1 MMSSKEIKI
10 MSNNSRIDV
19 RTKEFESIK
28 KEIKDEY
35 MSKKKAKGFIYNKYV
50 KKYDIDKTTFLRI
63 IEEADNEYY
72 LPHPPLKRNANRNPY
87 SSYD

>member
-10 MSNNSRIDV
+10 MTNNSRINV
-19 RTKEFESIK
+19 KTKEFETIK

-35 MSKKKAKGFIYNKYV
+35 MSKKKAKGFIYNKYA
-50 KKYDIDKTTFLRI
+50 KKYDINKTTFLKI
-63 IEEADNEYY
+63 IEEADKEYY
-72 LPHPPLKRNANRNPY
+72 LPLPPLKRGVNRNPY